1 MTAAV
6 ARPETGGPRLLR
18 LGVLAAG
25 GGLAAFGA
33 ALFLMP
39 QIALAETADSPGAAG
54 LGPSRSPA
62 AEPPASAQAFRSGR
76 AVDRVGPGAR
86 APLHRV
92 SSAAEPGPRLP
103 GPIAP
108 RVRTRIAL
116 PDAAASVK
124 TSAARPVVAPGPIAV
139 APPPEPFRAAAVTA
153 PRSTAPDR
161 PGGFL
166 WPLFG
171 DGTAEH
177 PDAGILAGSG
187 FSYDA
192 ESCPGTTA
200 CAGGNAGLLFGNG
213 GHGFNGGAGGSAGWF
228 GNGGDGGRGIPGGDG
243 GPGGRGGWFSGGGG
257 NGGAGGDA
265 LTPGG
270 DGGAGGAGGNAGLLS
285 LLGDG
290 GDGGD
295 GGAGAA
301 SSDSAPGGSGG
312 AGGSGGDG
320 SLVWGAGGAAGDG
333 GRGGD
338 SRSGTGGSGGVAGV
352 PGTAR
357 ILFLVSRQGAAGSDG
372 ADGGGGLNELLV
384 YFLDDTSQTPHVPSG
399 YGVIGEYSAAQ
410 RAELTAGGRI
420 VGETVALKNNDG
432 SDGYS
437 LWPFIEDLFTSSA
450 PVPDA
455 DKPALAATILS
466 RVQLYPGLDPSS
478 EFPSPAEGT
487 PTAAGG
493 YVFWAQDFEFTPGKT
508 PTDDAY
514 AGVLAVMWAGRQ
526 ILGDSMKILPVPSSS
541 LFKTLGSDTQ
551 GPYVPAHIVG
561 GDGTTPYLSSLGLT
575 DLPAGPDGEWNFLS
589 LAYANGLIDGFFG
602 QQYNANFTGT
612 VTPDTR
618 PFYSTD
624 LPYALMS
631 AYGNPPQVASGG
643 PWDSSYYGDIP
654 FYAGVYWPGEVDPAW
669 GQPPSTNQKLIPN
682 VTPLPTATP
691 PASQR

>member
-1 MTAAV
+1 MSAPTD
-6 ARPETGGPRLLR
+6 PW
-18 LGVLAAG
+18 
-25 GGLAAFGA
+25 
-33 ALFLMP
+33 
-39 QIALAETADSPGAAG
+39 PG
-54 LGPSRSPA
+54 SPA
-62 AEPPASAQAFRSGR
+62 G
-76 AVDRVGPGAR
+76 
-86 APLHRV
+86 
-92 SSAAEPGPRLP
+92 
-103 GPIAP
+103 
-108 RVRTRIAL
+108 
-116 PDAAASVK
+116 
-124 TSAARPVVAPGPIAV
+124 AARPDLLTTTAPGPAAV
-139 APPPEPFRAAAVTA
+139 SPQPDPVRAAAVTA
-153 PRSTAPDR
+153 TQPAAGGR
-161 PGGFL
+161 PGGIL
-166 WPLFG
+166 GTLFG
-171 DGTAEH
+171 DGTVEH

-192 ESCPGTTA
+192 ESCPGTTV

-228 GNGGDGGRGIPGGDG
+228 GNGGNGGRGIPGGDG
-243 GPGGRGGWFSGGGG
+243 GAGGRGGWFLGDGGD
-257 NGGAGGDA
+257 GGAGGDA

-270 DGGAGGAGGNAGLLS
+270 NGGDGGTGGNAGLLS

-301 SSDSAPGGSGG
+301 SAGSAPGGSGG
-312 AGGSGGDG
+312 GGGSGGDG

-333 GRGGD
+333 GPGGD
-338 SRSGTGGSGGVAGV
+338 SRSGIGGSGGVAGA

-372 ADGGGGLNELLV
+372 ADGGGLDDLLV
-384 YFLDDTSQTPHVPSG
+384 YFLDDTSQTPHVPDG
-399 YGVIGEYSAAQ
+399 YGVIGEYSAEQ
-410 RAELTAGGRI
+410 RAALTAAGRI

-455 DKPALAATILS
+455 GKPALAATILS

-487 PTAAGG
+487 PTEAGG

-508 PTDDAY
+508 PTDGAY
-514 AGVLAVMWAGRQ
+514 AGVLAVMWAGKQ
-526 ILGDSMKILPVPSSS
+526 ILGDAMKIFPVPSSS
-541 LFKTLGSDTQ
+541 LFKTLGSDTR
-551 GPYVPAHIVG
+551 GPYVSTNIVH

-618 PFYSTD
+618 PFYSAD
-624 LPYALMS
+624 LPYALTS

-643 PWDSSYYGDIP
+643 PWETAYYGDIP
-654 FYAGVYWPGEVDPAW
+654 FYAAVYWPGDVDPTW
-669 GQPPSTNQKLIPN
+669 GQPVPANQKLIPRR
-682 VTPLPTATP
+682 TPLPTATP
-691 PASQR
+691 ASGQP